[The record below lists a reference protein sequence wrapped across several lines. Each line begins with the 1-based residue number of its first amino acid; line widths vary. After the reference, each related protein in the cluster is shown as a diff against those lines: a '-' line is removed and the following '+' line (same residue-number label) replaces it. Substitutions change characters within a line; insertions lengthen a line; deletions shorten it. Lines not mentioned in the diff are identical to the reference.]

1 MFVQEL
7 MATKDKADQEL
18 NVLAKG
24 DIDIEGLIPDSSNGA
39 LKVKIEY
46 QGLEVEAIVKP
57 EVSIRP
63 LWDFPQRDLNDREY
77 AAYLFDQELEMNLI
91 PPTVMREVDGIGK
104 LLVQKWILETENNVV
119 IVRSP
124 EDIPDGYLK
133 VLQGYDEL
141 NKLITLAHIDSR
153 EIRSLCL
160 FDLIINNADRKGGH
174 LLKDSDN
181 KTWAIDH
188 GISWHVDEKIRTV
201 LWGWVGK
208 EFDDTD
214 RDFLNKSMLVLERW
228 QKDQFSH
235 LPKIAIKKA
244 LERVDGLLELN
255 SFPQPGQQ
263 HPAVP
268 WPIF

>member
-1 MFVQEL
+1 M
-7 MATKDKADQEL
+7 
-18 NVLAKG
+18 
-24 DIDIEGLIPDSSNGA
+24 
-39 LKVKIEY
+39 
-46 QGLEVEAIVKP
+46 
-57 EVSIRP
+57 
-63 LWDFPQRDLNDREY
+63 
-77 AAYLFDQELEMNLI
+77 
-91 PPTVMREVDGIGK
+91 
-104 LLVQKWILETENNVV
+104 
-119 IVRSP
+119 
-124 EDIPDGYLK
+124 
-133 VLQGYDEL
+133 
-141 NKLITLAHIDSR
+141 
-153 EIRSLCL
+153 CL

-174 LLKDSDN
+174 LLKDSEN